1 MTLGGPTTLYCT
13 NDAYFGAY
21 TYCQREN
28 VAQGLLSG
36 GIRFLRI
43 FVGIPWRGASNSSG
57 MVKIFVI
64 SVVISSEVGTFGV
77 KANIRP
83 IIRRHEVLYQLSSES
98 KMLDLEWP
106 WDAILR

>member
-1 MTLGGPTTLYCT
+1 
-13 NDAYFGAY
+13 
-21 TYCQREN
+21 
-28 VAQGLLSG
+28 
-36 GIRFLRI
+36 
-43 FVGIPWRGASNSSG
+43 

-98 KMLDLEWP
+98 KMLDLE
-106 WDAILR
+106 